1 VGVVREIFEATL
13 FVVAALFPIVNPIG
27 SALIFLGLT
36 RQYSHE
42 IRSALVRRVTVNS
55 LLLLVVSMLIG
66 THVLN
71 FFGVSLPVVQI
82 AGGLVVVSMGW
93 TMLQQ
98 KSTVPEAAA
107 LSPSDAVQSA
117 FYPLT
122 LPITVGPGSISVAI
136 ALGANT
142 NEHPYS
148 WPVLLTAALLG
159 PLVIALSVYICF
171 RSSEK
176 LERLLGEVGLGVFI
190 RLSAFIVLCIGIQLL
205 WNGIS
210 ALVGSR

>member
-1 VGVVREIFEATL
+1 VGVVKEIFNATL
-13 FVVAALFPIVNPIG
+13 FVVAALFPIVNPLG

-36 RQYSHE
+36 RHYSHE
-42 IRSALVRRVTVNS
+42 IRSALVRRISVNS
-55 LLLLVVSMLIG
+55 FLLLVISMLIG

-71 FFGVSLPVVQI
+71 FFGVSLPVVQV

-98 KSTVPEAAA
+98 KSNVPEAAS
-107 LSPSDAVQSA
+107 LSPSDAIQSA

-136 ALGANT
+136 ALGANS
-142 NEHPYS
+142 NKHPYS
-148 WPVLLTAALLG
+148 WPVLLAAALLG
-159 PLVIALSVYICF
+159 PFVIALSVYICF

-210 ALVGSR
+210 ALVGSP

>member
-36 RQYSHE
+36 RLYSHE
-42 IRSALVRRVTVNS
+42 IRSALVWRVTVNS
-55 LLLLVVSMLIG
+55 FLLLVVSMLIG

-71 FFGVSLPVVQI
+71 FFGVSLPVVQV

-98 KSTVPEAAA
+98 TGTVPEAAA
-107 LSPSDAVQSA
+107 RSPSDAVQSA

-142 NEHPYS
+142 NKHPYS
-148 WPVLLTAALLG
+148 WPVLLAAALLG
-159 PLVIALSVYICF
+159 PFVIALSVYICF